1 MQSQTQLSRTLT
13 LSATIALVVG
23 GVIGSGIFMKPA
35 VMAGQLGSPE
45 LLILVWIGAGFIT
58 LFGALT
64 NAEISAMIPE
74 TGGQYVFFQKM
85 YGDFFAFMYGWAAF
99 AVFNT
104 GGVASIAYVFS
115 TYFEYFVQLPRFS
128 KEIEQ
133 SIQIA
138 IPFIGNIL
146 PLENFGLKFV
156 TILLISGL
164 TAANY
169 FSTKF
174 GGTIQIVFTIL
185 KVGAM
190 VLLVISAFLF
200 GHGSFQNFTQNSVTI
215 IPSGF
220 ALISAVIAATVG
232 AFWAYDGWNNIT
244 FVSGEVQNPQKNIP
258 KALLIGILT
267 IIAVYVLINLAYLYI
282 LPIDKIAHSG
292 LVASDVATVVMGT
305 IGGGFIALLVMF
317 STLGST
323 SSNVLVVARVSF
335 AMAQE
340 NRFFRIAGKVHPKFE
355 TPANSLLIHA
365 VWTNLLVLSGSFDVL
380 TDMLVFVSWFFYMM
394 SAIGVFVLRKKMPEA
409 DRPYKVWGYPVVPI
423 IFISFSAFF
432 LAMTLF
438 NDITNYLNGTT
449 PIINSL
455 FGVFLTL
462 IGLPFYLWFR
472 RKGNG
477 DT

>member
-1 MQSQTQLSRTLT
+1 MSQNQLSRTLT

-138 IPFIGNIL
+138 IPFIGNIF

-174 GGTIQIVFTIL
+174 GGMIQIVFTIL

-200 GHGSFQNFTQNSVTI
+200 GHGSFQNFTQNSATI

-244 FVSGEVQNPQKNIP
+244 FVSGEVQDPQKNIP

-282 LPIDKIAHSG
+282 LPIDKIAQSG

-380 TDMLVFVSWFFYMM
+380 TDMLVFISWFFYAM
-394 SAIGVFVLRKKMPEA
+394 SAIGVFVLRKKMPNA

-423 IFISFSAFF
+423 VFISFSAFF

-438 NDITNYLNGTT
+438 NDITNYLNGTS

-472 RKGNG
+472 RKGNS

>member
-1 MQSQTQLSRTLT
+1 
-13 LSATIALVVG
+13 
-23 GVIGSGIFMKPA
+23 MKPA

-138 IPFIGNIL
+138 IPFIGNIF

-174 GGTIQIVFTIL
+174 GGMIQIVFTIL

-200 GHGSFQNFTQNSVTI
+200 GHGSFQNFTQNSATI

-244 FVSGEVQNPQKNIP
+244 FVSGEVQDPQKNIP

-282 LPIDKIAHSG
+282 LPIDKIAQSG

-380 TDMLVFVSWFFYMM
+380 TDMLVFISWFFYAM
-394 SAIGVFVLRKKMPEA
+394 SAIGVFVLRKKMPNA

-423 IFISFSAFF
+423 VFISFSAFF

-438 NDITNYLNGTT
+438 NDITNYLNGTS

-472 RKGNG
+472 RKGNS

>member
-1 MQSQTQLSRTLT
+1 MSQNNLSRTLT
-13 LSATIALVVG
+13 LSATISLVVG

-35 VMAGQLGSPE
+35 VMASQLGSPE

-85 YGDFFAFMYGWAAF
+85 YGDFFAFIYGWAAF

-115 TYFEYFVQLPRFS
+115 TYFEYFIQLPRFS
-128 KEIEQ
+128 QEIEHSLQ
-133 SIQIA
+133 LT
-138 IPFIGNIL
+138 IPFIGHIY
-146 PLENFGLKFV
+146 PLENFGVKFL

-200 GHGSFQNFTQNSVTI
+200 GHGSFHNFTENSATI

-220 ALISAVIAATVG
+220 ALISAIIAATVG

-282 LPIDKIAHSG
+282 LPIDKIAQSG
-292 LVASDVATVVMGT
+292 LVASDVATVVLGT
-305 IGGGFIALLVMF
+305 IGGGFIALLVII

-323 SSNVLVVARVSF
+323 SANVLVVARVSF

-340 NRFFRIAGKVHPKFE
+340 NRFFKSAGKVHPKFE

-365 VWTNLLVLSGSFDVL
+365 VWTNLLVLSGSFDLL
-380 TDMLVFVSWFFYMM
+380 TDMLIFVSWFFYAM
-394 SAIGVFVLRKKMPEA
+394 SAIGVFVLRKKMPNVE
-409 DRPYKVWGYPVVPI
+409 RPYKVWGYPVVPI

-432 LAMTLF
+432 LAITLF
-438 NDITNYLNGTT
+438 NDISNYLNGTS

-455 FGVFLTL
+455 FGVFLTV

-472 RKGNG
+472 RKG
-477 DT
+477 